1 MHKNIILYFL
11 EVIFRPHEKII
22 KIRGS
27 RAPQNY
33 IITQIFDIMR
43 QKKQKKRKNFLKV
56 SRYRPDGALHCKNV
70 EKYVFGV

>member
-33 IITQIFDIMR
+33 IITQSFDIMR
-43 QKKQKKRKNFLKV
+43 QKKQKKEKIFLKSADIGRTV
-56 SRYRPDGALHCKNV
+56 HYIEQNV